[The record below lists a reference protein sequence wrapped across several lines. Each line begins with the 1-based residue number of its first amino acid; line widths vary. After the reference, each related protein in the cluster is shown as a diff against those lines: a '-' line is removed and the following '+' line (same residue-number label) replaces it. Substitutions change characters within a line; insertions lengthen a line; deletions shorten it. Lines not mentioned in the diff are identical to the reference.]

1 MDESTEEIRR
11 RADLVEIVEGYIS
24 LKPAGNNRWKACCPF
39 HDEKTPSFYVSR
51 DKGFYKC
58 FGCGASGDVFK
69 FVQQIENVSFPD
81 ARRTLADKTG
91 VMLRSQ
97 RDYTP
102 EQQQIFA
109 QRDRLLRV
117 TETAAKWFEE
127 QLNAPD
133 AKDARDYAL
142 SRLAPSTMRAFG
154 IGYAPDAWDACR
166 NFLVKKYGFA
176 EDDGVGAGLLI
187 EKQNDDGSKRTYDRY
202 RHRLMFPIWDER
214 GRVIAFGGR
223 ALEGG
228 RTGTPEAKYINSP
241 EGALF
246 KKSHT
251 LYGWHLARPEVGKRE
266 SIIISEGYMDAIAL
280 HAAGFT
286 NTVATLGTSLTDGH
300 AQMLKRLAPKTV
312 YLCFDGD
319 GAGLKAA
326 LRAGPLFD
334 AHDLSVKIVALPD
347 GHDPDTFIREN
358 GAPAFEKLLDEAR
371 LLAQYRV
378 ERAIGDFHFERIS
391 DRAEALQEAAS
402 IIAAVPGASEQEA
415 YISYLAQK
423 WAQQENVVDATRLQM
438 IEAAVRRQ
446 VQAAAR
452 QSEQDRRNQNRRDQE
467 RFQFKRAQQERS
479 QERGQNEDNDADL
492 NAQLDKLADE
502 KTEKPAWQ
510 RPKKPW
516 QPNNNWQPNGGRGAW
531 RDGLRRDGD
540 GTPEALHNASAEA
553 EEIDT
558 VVAQTLSSVAGSNSG
573 ATRTERLLLGVMLN
587 APSQRARILQALP
600 GALWTSEI
608 HYEIV
613 AHLKTLPPDEPVNPP
628 RLLDELSPAAGGL
641 VGELLLGDEADTPAT
656 LEVIDDCI
664 ARIENFHARQREA
677 EILAIIKGKIERGE
691 SVTAEERTALLQA
704 TIESGRRE
712 KMEA

>member
-1 MDESTEEIRR
+1 MDETTEEIRR
-11 RADLVEIVEGYIS
+11 RADIVEIVEGYIS

-58 FGCGASGDVFK
+58 FGCGAAGDIFK
-69 FVQQIENVSFPD
+69 FVQQIENVDFLE
-81 ARRTLADKTG
+81 ARRTLAEKTG
-91 VMLRSQ
+91 VPIRSQ

-102 EQQQIFA
+102 EQQQVFA

-127 QLNAPD
+127 QLSSPD
-133 AKDARDYAL
+133 GADARDYAR
-142 SRLAPSTMRAFG
+142 SRLAPATMRAFN
-154 IGYAPDAWDACR
+154 IGYALDAWDACR
-166 NFLVKKYGFA
+166 NFLVKKYGFS
-176 EDDGVGAGLLI
+176 EDDGVAAGLLI
-187 EKQNDDGSKRTYDRY
+187 EKHNDDGSKRTYDRY

-228 RTGTPEAKYINSP
+228 KTGTPEAKYINSP
-241 EGALF
+241 EGVLF

-251 LYGWHLARPEVGKRE
+251 LYGWHLARPEVGRRE

-280 HAAGFT
+280 HAAGFS

-319 GAGLKAA
+319 GAGMKAA

-334 AHDLSVKIVALPD
+334 AHDLAVKIVALPD
-347 GHDPDTFIREN
+347 GHDPDTFLREM
-358 GAPAFEKLLDEAR
+358 GTAAFEKLLDEAR

-378 ERAIGDFHFERIS
+378 ERAIGDFHFEHIS

-415 YISYLAQK
+415 YIAFLAEK
-423 WAQQENVVDATRLQM
+423 WARQENVVDAGRLQM

-446 VQAAAR
+446 VKAAAR
-452 QSEQDRRNQNRRDQE
+452 QNEQDRRNQNRRDQE
-467 RFQFKRAQQERS
+467 RFQFKRAQEERA
-479 QERGQNEDNDADL
+479 QNEDNDADL
-492 NAQLDKLADE
+492 SAQLDTLAGE
-502 KTEKPAWQ
+502 KAETKPAWQ
-510 RPKKPW
+510 PKKKAW
-516 QPNNNWQPNGGRGAW
+516 QPNWQPNSGPWRGAW

-540 GTPEALHNASAEA
+540 GVPEAAHNADAEA
-553 EEIDT
+553 DAIDE
-558 VVAQTLSSVAGSNSG
+558 VVAQTLSSVAGANAG

-587 APSQRARILQALP
+587 APSQRARVLAALP

-613 AHLKTLPPDEPVNPP
+613 AHLKTLPADEPVDPP
-628 RLLDELSPAAGGL
+628 RLLEELSPEAGGL
-641 VGELLLGDEADTPAT
+641 VGELLLGDEAETPAT

-664 ARIENFHARQREA
+664 ARIENFHARQREQ
-677 EILAIIKGKIERGE
+677 EILSMIRGKIERGE

-712 KMEA
+712 KPEA